1 MALSGVAAA
10 TRAFVT
16 LLLFLANRYHLVLH
30 ISRDSSADELSKAFR
45 KVMVKA
51 HPDKGGSKEHA
62 QKLTAARD
70 AWNDAR
76 KTSGCRAGRHSGYN
90 LLERGLQIW
99 FFHPGETTTKS
110 RWAKWRFPQ

>member
-62 QKLTAARD
+62 QKLGMRSSDLGFSPWGDDHEIT
-70 AWNDAR
+70 
-76 KTSGCRAGRHSGYN
+76 
-90 LLERGLQIW
+90 L
-99 FFHPGETTTKS
+99 
-110 RWAKWRFPQ
+110 AKLVFPQ

>member
-62 QKLTAARD
+62 QKLGMRSSDLGFSPWGNDHEITLSRD
-70 AWNDAR
+70 ERFFRNDRIR
-76 KTSGCRAGRHSGYN
+76 KSPQPSLHS
-90 LLERGLQIW
+90 
-99 FFHPGETTTKS
+99 
-110 RWAKWRFPQ
+110 

>member
-51 HPDKGGSKEHA
+51 HPDKG
-62 QKLTAARD
+62 AARSTP
-70 AWNDAR
+70 
-76 KTSGCRAGRHSGYN
+76 KSSGCGR
-90 LLERGLQIW
+90 QIW
-99 FFHPGETTTKS
+99 VFLLGETTTKS
-110 RWAKWRFPQ
+110 R